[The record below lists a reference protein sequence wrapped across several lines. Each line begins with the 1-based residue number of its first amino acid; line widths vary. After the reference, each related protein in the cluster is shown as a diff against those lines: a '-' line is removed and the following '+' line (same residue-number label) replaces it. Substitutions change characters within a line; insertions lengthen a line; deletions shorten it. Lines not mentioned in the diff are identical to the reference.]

1 MGLDRGK
8 GKGVATAVAV
18 EEIVRSVGLV
28 VAVVVVPVGGAV
40 EVVATRSQ
48 EGHIVRVVAGSCI

>member
-8 GKGVATAVAV
+8 GKGVAAV

-28 VAVVVVPVGGAV
+28 VEVVVAVGGAV